1 VEQLRNIQAT
11 EFRAIQNAL
20 VMNIEIRTLT
30 TQDAEAFWHFRL
42 QALEEEP
49 SAFGES
55 AEEHRATSV
64 EALRERLSVAS
75 DDNYVLGAF
84 AHEKLVGTVGFF
96 RHTRVK
102 ARHKAG
108 IWGVFVDQEH
118 RGQGIARRLMS
129 EVLERARSLDGLDR
143 IILTV
148 GDDQLAAKRL
158 YAALGFAIFG
168 HERGAL
174 KMDNRY
180 IDEDYMVFVLPPA
193 RNSQP

>member
-1 VEQLRNIQAT
+1 
-11 EFRAIQNAL
+11 
-20 VMNIEIRTLT
+20 MNIDIRTLT

-42 QALEEEP
+42 QALEQEP

-55 AEEHRATSV
+55 VEEHLATSV
-64 EALRERLSVAS
+64 KAFGERLSAAS

-84 AHEKLVGTVGFF
+84 ADGKLVGTVGFF

-108 IWGVFVDQEH
+108 IWGVFVDQGH

-129 EVLERARSLDGLDR
+129 EVLERARSLEGLDR

-148 GDDQLAAKRL
+148 GDGQLAAKSL

-168 HERGAL
+168 HEQGAL
-174 KMDNRY
+174 KMDNVC
-180 IDEDYMVFVLPPA
+180 IDEDHMVFVLPHAKKA
-193 RNSQP
+193 RP